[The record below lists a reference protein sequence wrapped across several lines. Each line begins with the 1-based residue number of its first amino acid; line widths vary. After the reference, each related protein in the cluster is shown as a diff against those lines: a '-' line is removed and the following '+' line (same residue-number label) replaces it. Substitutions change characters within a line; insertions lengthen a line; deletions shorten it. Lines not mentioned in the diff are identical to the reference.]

1 MQILMAAPT
10 SDGGD
15 MITSYQLQL
24 KIDHEADTW
33 VTVLGGP
40 DYTSTRNLDLIYL
53 VPIETAG

>member
-1 MQILMAAPT
+1 MAAPS

-15 MITSYQLQL
+15 MVTSYQLQL

-33 VTVLGGP
+33 VTVLGGS
-40 DYTSTRNLDLIYL
+40 DATELRNLDLIYL

>member
-1 MQILMAAPT
+1 MQILMAAPS

-15 MITSYQLQL
+15 MVTSYQLQL

-33 VTVLGGP
+33 VTVLGGS
-40 DYTSTRNLDLIYL
+40 DATELRNLDLIYL